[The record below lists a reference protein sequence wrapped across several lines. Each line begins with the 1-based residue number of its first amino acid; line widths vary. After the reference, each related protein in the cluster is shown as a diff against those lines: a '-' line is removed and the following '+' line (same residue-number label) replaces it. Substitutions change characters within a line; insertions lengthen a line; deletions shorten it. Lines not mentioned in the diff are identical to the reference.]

1 MNLFHHL
8 KQQHLAS
15 VMTVKS
21 CSAAEQTLETQ
32 LVTAAEVDPFYFTQ
46 YFLIMF
52 FFFYSILKIIIYVF
66 VVSLSEVWL

>member
-52 FFFYSILKIIIYVF
+52 FFLFHFKNHNLCICCKPL
-66 VVSLSEVWL
+66 

>member
-32 LVTAAEVDPFYFTQ
+32 LVTAAEADPFYFIQ
-46 YFLIMF
+46 YF
-52 FFFYSILKIIIYVF
+52 
-66 VVSLSEVWL
+66 